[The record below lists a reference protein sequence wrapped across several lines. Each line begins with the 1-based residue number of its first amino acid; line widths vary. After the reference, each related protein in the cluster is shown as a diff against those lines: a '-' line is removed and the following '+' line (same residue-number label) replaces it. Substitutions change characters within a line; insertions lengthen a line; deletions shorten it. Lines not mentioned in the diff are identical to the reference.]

1 MNGGAEEWYFAL
13 QISVLDEGDY
23 TAADASDGLY
33 ENKYYLR
40 TGQIPKSVLQEEFKA
55 YLLEFKTFE
64 EVTVELA
71 EDLKLRLQNNN
82 QK

>member
-40 TGQIPKSVLQEEFKA
+40 TG
-55 YLLEFKTFE
+55 
-64 EVTVELA
+64 
-71 EDLKLRLQNNN
+71 
-82 QK
+82 